1 MKMKKMRFILL
12 GLFLISIGKSY
23 AQEVYPTEYEIQYNL
38 EYSIFGENLDT
49 KQTEVLYLFS
59 SPQASVFMNHNTAK
73 ADEIKKNIERMLQSG
88 SIDMNKAGH
97 KSTDFPL
104 EIYKN
109 LHEGR
114 TIAKNTLA
122 KKDYIYQES
131 QVPLDWNIT
140 SESKEY
146 AGYLVQKATTS
157 FAGRDYEAWFT
168 MEIPLPDGPYVFS
181 GLPGLIVELYDT
193 QNHYHFSLLSV
204 EKLEEPKDWELG
216 KVEEVSKE
224 EFREIRAKV
233 MENRNKSNPFLSQNP
248 DAIVEIRDADGREIS
263 QAEFLRNRRKSRE
276 SKNNPI
282 ELE

>member
-1 MKMKKMRFILL
+1 MKAKFILL
-12 GLFLISIGKSY
+12 GLFLFSIGKSY

-38 EYSIFGENLDT
+38 EYSIFGDNLDT

-59 SPQASVFMNHNTAK
+59 SPQTSVFMNHNAAK
-73 ADEIKKNIERMLQSG
+73 ADEIKKNVERMMQSG

-97 KSTDFPL
+97 KSSDFPL

-109 LHEGR
+109 LNEGK
-114 TIAKNTLA
+114 TMAKNKLA
-122 KKDYIYQES
+122 EKNYIYHES

-140 SESKEY
+140 SESKDY
-146 AGYLVQKATTS
+146 SGYQVQKATTS

-193 QNHYHFSLLSV
+193 QNHYHFTLLSV
-204 EKLEEPKDWELG
+204 QKMEEPKNWELG

-224 EFREIRAKV
+224 EYREIRTKV
-233 MENRNKSNPFLSQNP
+233 AENQKRSNPFLSHGP
-248 DAIVEIRDADGREIS
+248 EAKIEIRGADGREIS
-263 QAEFLRNRRKSRE
+263 QTEYLRSRRKSRE

>member
-1 MKMKKMRFILL
+1 MKNLKNIYLL
-12 GLFLISIGKSY
+12 LFCVLPIVSF
-23 AQEVYPTEYEIQYNL
+23 AQEVYPTEYEIQYSL
-38 EYSIFGENLDT
+38 EYSIFGDNLDT

-59 SPQASVFMNHNTAK
+59 SPQTSVFMNHNTAK
-73 ADEIKKNIERMLQSG
+73 KEEINKNIERMLQSG
-88 SIDMNKAGH
+88 SIDMNKAGQRT
-97 KSTDFPL
+97 SDFPL

-109 LHEGR
+109 LHKGK

-122 KKDYIYQES
+122 EKNYIYQES

-140 SESKEY
+140 SESKDY
-146 AGYLVQKATTS
+146 SGYQAQKASTS

-193 QNHYHFSLLSV
+193 QKHYHFSLLSV
-204 EKLEEPKDWELG
+204 EKLEEPKVWELG

-224 EFREIRAKV
+224 EYRAVRAKV
-233 MENRNKSNPFLSQNP
+233 LENRKSSNPFLNQGS
-248 DAIVEIRDADGREIS
+248 DAVIEIRGADGREIS
-263 QAEFLRNRRKSRE
+263 QAEFLRSRRKSRE

>member
-1 MKMKKMRFILL
+1 MRFLKNTWLL
-12 GLFLISIGKSY
+12 LFCVLPIVSM
-23 AQEVYPTEYEIQYNL
+23 AQEVYPTEYEIQYSL
-38 EYSIFGENLDT
+38 EYSIFADNLDT

-59 SPQASVFMNHNTAK
+59 SPQTSVFMNHNKAK
-73 ADEIKKNIERMLQSG
+73 ADEINENLERMIASG

-97 KSTDFPL
+97 KSTDFLL

-109 LHEGR
+109 LHEGK

-140 SESKEY
+140 SESKDY
-146 AGYLVQKATTS
+146 SGYQAQKATTS

-181 GLPGLIVELYDT
+181 GLPGLIVELYDS
-193 QNHYHFSLLSV
+193 QKHYHFSLLSV

-233 MENRNKSNPFLSQNP
+233 MENQNKSNPFLTQNP
-248 DAIVEIRDADGREIS
+248 NATVEIRDADGREIS
-263 QAEFLRNRRKSRE
+263 QAEFMRNRRKNTRE

>member
-1 MKMKKMRFILL
+1 MKNLKNIWFLL
-12 GLFLISIGKSY
+12 FSVLALVSL
-23 AQEVYPTEYEIQYNL
+23 AQEVYPTEYEIQYSL
-38 EYSIFGENLDT
+38 EYSIFGDNLDT

-59 SPQASVFMNHNTAK
+59 SPQTSVFMNHNTAK
-73 ADEIKKNIERMLQSG
+73 KEEINKNIERMLQSG
-88 SIDMNKAGH
+88 SIDMNKAGR
-97 KSTDFPL
+97 KTTDFPL

-109 LHEGR
+109 LHEGK
-114 TIAKNTLA
+114 TLVKGELAEKN
-122 KKDYIYQES
+122 YVYQES

-140 SESKEY
+140 SESKDY
-146 AGYLVQKATTS
+146 SGYQTQKATTS

-168 MEIPLPDGPYVFS
+168 MEIPLADGPYVFS

-224 EFREIRAKV
+224 DYKEIRIKAL
-233 MENRNKSNPFLSQNP
+233 ENRNRSNPFLTQNP
-248 DAIVEIRDADGREIS
+248 NATIQIRDADGREIS
-263 QAEFLRNRRKSRE
+263 QAEFMRSRRQSRE

>member
-1 MKMKKMRFILL
+1 MKVLKNVYLL
-12 GLFLISIGKSY
+12 LFCVIPLVSI
-23 AQEVYPTEYEIQYNL
+23 AQEVYPTEYEIQYSL
-38 EYSIFGENLDT
+38 EYSIFGDNLDT

-73 ADEIKKNIERMLQSG
+73 ADEIEKNIERMIASG
-88 SIDMNKAGH
+88 SIDMNKAGQRT
-97 KSTDFPL
+97 TDFPL
-104 EIYKN
+104 QVYKN
-109 LHEGR
+109 LHEGKAF
-114 TIAKNTLA
+114 AKNTLA

-140 SESKEY
+140 SESKDYSGY
-146 AGYLVQKATTS
+146 AVQKATTS

-193 QNHYHFSLLSV
+193 EKHYHFSLLSV
-204 EKLEEPKDWELG
+204 EKLEEPKVWELG

-224 EFREIRAKV
+224 EYREIRAKV
-233 MENRNKSNPFLSQNP
+233 IENRNKSNPFQTLGSN
-248 DAIVEIRDADGREIS
+248 AKMEIRDADGREIS

>member
-1 MKMKKMRFILL
+1 MKAKFILL
-12 GLFLISIGKSY
+12 GLYLFSIGKSY
-23 AQEVYPTEYEIQYNL
+23 AQEIYPTEYEIQYSL
-38 EYSIFGENLDT
+38 EYSIFGDNLDT

-73 ADEIKKNIERMLQSG
+73 KDEINKNIKRMIQSG
-88 SIDMNKAGH
+88 SIDMNKAGQRT
-97 KSTDFPL
+97 SDFSL
-104 EIYKN
+104 EIFKN
-109 LHEGR
+109 LHEGK
-114 TIAKNTLA
+114 TIAKNTFA
-122 KKDYIYQES
+122 EKNYVYQES

-140 SESKEY
+140 SESKDY
-146 AGYLVQKATTS
+146 SGYSVQKATTS

-193 QNHYHFSLLSV
+193 QKHYHFSLLSV
-204 EKLEEPKDWELG
+204 EKLEEAKVWELG

-224 EFREIRAKV
+224 EYREIRAKV
-233 MENRNKSNPFLSQNP
+233 MENRNKSNPLLTQNP